1 MKKSWVRHEKLCAQ
15 LEACSLD
22 LKQNEAQMD
31 ILTATGGELKEKHKK
46 IRGLL
51 DEAKANGEKKLREAI
66 MSRNMFRSAKRI
78 GRAVKGD
85 RKRGETD
92 QNLAERIAWCA
103 RQKSRHWRENFEYLS
118 VQTSYFQCQMI
129 RLGAEVKKNETYV
142 QLACID
148 IERMELRHEIRWV
161 RRLALTVSS

>member
-1 MKKSWVRHEKLCAQ
+1 MPLPIYKHPNEGEEEMKKGWVRHEKLCAQ

-22 LKQNEAQMD
+22 LKQNEAQMT

-51 DEAKANGEKKLREAI
+51 DEAKANGQQKELEELSKEIENVETQTRIWLNELHDVHD
-66 MSRNMFRSAKRI
+66 KRVDI
-78 GRAVKGD
+78 D
-85 RKRGETD
+85 
-92 QNLAERIAWCA
+92 
-103 RQKSRHWRENFEYLS
+103 
-118 VQTSYFQCQMI
+118 CQMI

-148 IERMELRHEIRWV
+148 IERMELRHEIRWKKF
-161 RRLALTVSS
+161 LQNNTTCQ

>member
-1 MKKSWVRHEKLCAQ
+1 MPLPIFKQPNDGEEEMKKSWIRHEKLCAQ

-31 ILTATGGELKEKHKK
+31 ILTETGSELKEKHKK

-51 DEAKANGEKKLREAI
+51 ENAKAKDQQEELTQLSKEIENVETQTRVWLNELHEVHD
-66 MSRNMFRSAKRI
+66 KRVEI
-78 GRAVKGD
+78 D
-85 RKRGETD
+85 
-92 QNLAERIAWCA
+92 
-103 RQKSRHWRENFEYLS
+103 
-118 VQTSYFQCQMI
+118 CQMI

-148 IERMELRHEIRWV
+148 IERMELRHEIRWKKF
-161 RRLALTVSS
+161 LQNSK